1 MIEGR
6 FGEKGELFFELELVV
21 ADGNLLVEALLDT
34 GFTEF
39 LALNKQDVENLNWLY
54 FDQEELLTAKGLFVF
69 DIYIGKIILKIKML
83 MAWVKRT
90 EKNPCFYKTGNKYS
104 RLLPKLAPNYC
115 SIPTSPNPYTA

>member
-39 LALNKQDVENLNWLY
+39 LALNKQDVENLDWLY

-69 DIYIGKIILKIKML
+69 DIYIGKIILNGQEVEMPVFAGDDIQEIL
-83 MAWVKRT
+83 LGCQWLKR
-90 EKNPCFYKTGNKYS
+90 F
-104 RLLPKLAPNYC
+104 KLVSDYQENVL
-115 SIPTSPNPYTA
+115 TLG